1 MICIPKKNLLYL
13 KLMYKWN
20 IRDRQGF
27 TLLEVMIAMAVLAI
41 ALVAVFR
48 SQSQSVSMV
57 TESHFLTTASLL
69 AQGKM
74 AEMERKKPEELM
86 NDSGD
91 FGPDFS
97 NYSWRVEIKDTP
109 VPFLKKID
117 VFVTNNKMT
126 ANNVYQLELYRL
138 IAR

>member
-1 MICIPKKNLLYL
+1 MHEC
-13 KLMYKWN
+13 N
-20 IRDRQGF
+20 IRDRRGF

-57 TESHFLTTASLL
+57 AESHFLTTASLL

-74 AEMERKKPEELM
+74 AEMERKRPEELI

-91 FGPDFS
+91 FATDFAD
-97 NYSWRVEIKDTP
+97 YSWRVEVKDTP

-117 VFVTNNKMT
+117 VFVINNKM
-126 ANNVYQLELYRL
+126 AVNNVYQLELYRL
-138 IAR
+138 IAK